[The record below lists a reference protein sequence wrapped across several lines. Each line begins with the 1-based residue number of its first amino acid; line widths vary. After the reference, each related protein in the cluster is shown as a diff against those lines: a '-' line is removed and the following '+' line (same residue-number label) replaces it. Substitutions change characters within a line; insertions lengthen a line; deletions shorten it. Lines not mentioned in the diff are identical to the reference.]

1 MFFQKDYTYRLKKT
15 KTEKKKSFGDKCGSG
30 TPGHISNPVVK
41 AVSAD
46 GTWRATSRESRS
58 LPKGFFLIVK
68 KNEWGNRMGFA
79 MMRTAPGGNTINI
92 P

>member
-1 MFFQKDYTYRLKKT
+1 
-15 KTEKKKSFGDKCGSG
+15 
-30 TPGHISNPVVK
+30 
-41 AVSAD
+41 
-46 GTWRATSRESRS
+46 

-79 MMRTAPGGNTINI
+79 MMRTVPGENTINI